1 MTAPSQLSAHGGT
14 RIDLP
19 GAYGPIAALRGAD
32 PPGNRPAATALLLPG
47 YTGSKEDF
55 APLLD
60 EFSSS
65 GLRAI
70 AVDLPGQYESGG
82 PDDERSYLPAALG
95 EVIAG
100 LVNSPAV
107 PDPVVLLGHSYG
119 GLVARGAVLAGADIA
134 GLTLMDT
141 GPGNLPEG
149 MRRDALLAGEP
160 LMRSHGAAAV
170 YDVRER
176 LTAELT
182 GHRPGRDRLGRF
194 LRERFVTSQP
204 AALLGMAHG
213 LRYEPDRVDELA
225 RAMRRGQVPG
235 LVVAGER
242 DDAWS
247 VASQRDM
254 AERLDVPFRLI
265 DNAGHSPNTE
275 SPKGLLNILLPTWH
289 EWLR

>member
-1 MTAPSQLSAHGGT
+1 MTAPSQLSTHDGT

-19 GAYGPIAALRGAD
+19 GGYGPIAALRGAD
-32 PPGNRPAATALLLPG
+32 PPGAEPAATVLLLPG

-70 AVDLPGQYESGG
+70 AIDLPGQYESCG
-82 PDDERSYLPAALG
+82 PDDEHAYLPGALG

-134 GLTLMDT
+134 GLTLLDS

-170 YDVRER
+170 YDIRER

-182 GHRPGRDRLGRF
+182 GHQPGRDRLGQF

-204 AALLGMAHG
+204 AGLLGMAHG
-213 LRYEPDRVDELA
+213 LRFEPDRVAELA
-225 RAMRRGQVPG
+225 REMRHRQLPG
-235 LVVAGER
+235 LVVTGER

-247 VASQRDM
+247 VPSQRDM
-254 AERLDVPFRLI
+254 AGRLGVPFRLVEY
-265 DNAGHSPNTE
+265 AGHSPNTE
-275 SPKGLLNILLPTWH
+275 NPKGLLDILLPTWH
-289 EWLR
+289 EWLS

>member
-1 MTAPSQLSAHGGT
+1 MTSPSQLSAHSGT

-19 GAYGPIAALRGAD
+19 GGYGPVAALRGAA
-32 PPGNRPAATALLLPG
+32 PPGEPAGTVLLLPG

-60 EFSSS
+60 EFTSA

-82 PDDERSYLPAALG
+82 PDDERAYLPDALG
-95 EVIAG
+95 EVVAG
-100 LVNSPAV
+100 LIDSPAV

-134 GLTLMDT
+134 GLTLMDS
-141 GPGNLPEG
+141 GPANLPDG

-160 LMRSHGAAAV
+160 LMRSHGAETV
-170 YDVRER
+170 YDIRER

-182 GHRPGRDRLGRF
+182 GHQPGRDRLGRF

-204 AALLGMAHG
+204 AGLLGMASG
-213 LRYEPDRVDELA
+213 LRVEPDRVAELA
-225 RAMRRGQVPG
+225 RELRRRRLPG
-235 LVVAGER
+235 LVVTGER

-254 AERLDVPFRLI
+254 AERLNVPFRLVES
-265 DNAGHSPNTE
+265 AGHSPNTE
-275 SPKGLLNILLPTWH
+275 NPKGLLNVLLPAWH
-289 EWLR
+289 EWLG